1 MKRTS
6 LVMVSSLGLMGVSLG
21 WGMTAR
27 ADEPAPVVPVSPLDT
42 TPPKTSTDTPP
53 TQVTPIPGPITESP
67 AAMTPPENQPVM
79 PVTPVAPVPAATD
92 YDHSSMRHMNIGGA
106 LLLGGGYEQFTNSGL
121 KDMTGNGGSW
131 NARAVAG
138 TREYVGLEAA
148 YVGAARS
155 INTLGLASNADLV
168 SNGVEGALR
177 LNVPVQSLGG
187 RQLIEP
193 FGFVG
198 LGWQH
203 YSITNSNT
211 NTSDLADKD
220 DVMTM
225 PVGAG
230 FEYAYGAFMADARF
244 TYRETY
250 YNDLMRTTG
259 GKLNN
264 WGVGTQVGVN
274 F

>member
-6 LVMVSSLGLMGVSLG
+6 LRMVSSLGLIGLSLG
-21 WGMTAR
+21 LGMTAR

-42 TPPKTSTDTPP
+42 IPPP
-53 TQVTPIPGPITESP
+53 TPTDVPPAQVTPIPGPITESP
-67 AAMTPPENQPVM
+67 AVMTPPDNQPLM
-79 PVTPVAPVPAATD
+79 PVTPVPQATD
-92 YDHSSMRHMNIGGA
+92 DSRTSLRHMNIGGA
-106 LLLGGGYEQFTNSGL
+106 LLVGGGYEQFTNSGL
-121 KDMTGNGGSW
+121 KDMTGNGGAW
-131 NARAVAG
+131 NARAIAG

-177 LNVPVQSLGG
+177 LNVPVLSLSG

>member
-1 MKRTS
+1 M
-6 LVMVSSLGLMGVSLG
+6 
-21 WGMTAR
+21 
-27 ADEPAPVVPVSPLDT
+27 VPVSPLDV
-42 TPPKTSTDTPP
+42 TPPPNPADTPP
-53 TQVTPIPGPITESP
+53 TQVTPIPGPITETP
-67 AAMTPPENQPVM
+67 AVMVPPETPPPVM
-79 PVTPVAPVPAATD
+79 PLPAATTTD
-92 YDHSSMRHMNIGGA
+92 GDRPSMRHMNVGAA
-106 LLLGGGYEQFTNSGL
+106 LLVGGGYEQFTNGNL
-121 KDMTGNGGSW
+121 RDMTGNGGTW
-131 NARAVAG
+131 NARAIAG
-138 TREYVGLEAA
+138 TRQYVGVEAA

-177 LNVPVQSLGG
+177 LNIPVLSLGG

-198 LGWQH
+198 LGWQR
-203 YSITNSNT
+203 YSVTNSNS
-211 NTSDLADKD
+211 NTSDLADRD

-230 FEYAYGAFMADARF
+230 FEYAYGRFIADARF

-250 YNDLMRTTG
+250 YNNLLRTSG

-264 WGVGTQVGVN
+264 WGLGTQLGVA